1 MSNRSYFYTMFYII
15 RMVDLPPP
23 MSQSTTG
30 TNGNIVGGH
39 YEYNTLSEIIQY
51 LTSHRTLAS
60 PTQQTS
66 ADCGEWHLHVD
77 LWILWISTFVTIKSI
92 VLWLLNQC
100 IIASFRASGLCFK
113 RSQVT
118 NIYFQSDFI
127 HLHKFLS
134 RCILSCRLVRLVQ
147 IT

>member
-100 IIASFRASGLCFK
+100 IIASFIASGLWK
-113 RSQVT
+113 GHWYLLS
-118 NIYFQSDFI
+118 IYHYQ
-127 HLHKFLS
+127 LFLS
-134 RCILSCRLVRLVQ
+134 KMLDFWRRMMKKLGATV
-147 IT
+147 T